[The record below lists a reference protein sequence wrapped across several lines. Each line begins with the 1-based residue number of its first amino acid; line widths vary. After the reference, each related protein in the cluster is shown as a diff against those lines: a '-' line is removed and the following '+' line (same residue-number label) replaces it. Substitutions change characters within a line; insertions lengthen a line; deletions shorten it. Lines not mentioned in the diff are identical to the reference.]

1 MAVGEVGCDRDPLPA
16 LATQVLGGS
25 LELLGGET
33 VEQHRILQPAATVF
47 VKQIAGDDAASRLI
61 GFDADK
67 LRPLVRCL
75 DGAFGE
81 KTADGVRLLV
91 EALRQAIPDLLL
103 PRMIV
108 GDGEGH
114 EPRRIYLRPEPIE
127 QIRVDAML
135 VALFRRVPARPLRP
149 EAVGVGVCR

>member
-16 LATQVLGGS
+16 FATQVLGFI

-33 VEQHRILQPAATVF
+33 VEQHRILQPAATVL
-47 VKQIAGDDAASRLI
+47 VEQIVGDDAASRFI

-81 KTADGVRLLV
+81 KTPDGIGLLV
-91 EALRQAIPDLLL
+91 EALRQAIPELLL

-108 GDGEGH
+108 GDGE
-114 EPRRIYLRPEPIE
+114 
-127 QIRVDAML
+127 
-135 VALFRRVPARPLRP
+135 
-149 EAVGVGVCR
+149 VG